1 MANELDY
8 VTILPFIAGAATRGL
23 PVKIVGSTTKSSG
36 YAIISRPDIDSIK
49 ALKGKRIAIN
59 TFGSSADF
67 AIYQLL
73 SRNGLDPNKDV
84 TLQAVAGS
92 PDARFA
98 ALVGGSVDATV
109 VNSPFEYRAEQRGF
123 KTLLSVKETA
133 EFVRI
138 PIVGLSTTQRK
149 IEKEP
154 DEIVRVL
161 RGQRGAILFLQNQ
174 REIGVGLLEKLLK
187 LDHALQT
194 RAPAVGIQALLE
206 LNHIIVRGLCLGILA
221 DFEQRVAENSVG
233 VAVVRIHLYGPA
245 RLRRGRTEFVARIEN
260 VSESAHSTKIVRR
273 GVQRFFERLFGTVK
287 IAGFACFPSLANE
300 RIAQSEKRSGVAGIA
315 LEHLLVITDL
325 LISASLLCKRKFRR
339 QWKNTQRDQN
349 RGDHVDMRTD
359 EGSLMLISA
368 PLQSE
373 MLST

>member
-1 MANELDY
+1 MKLYPRFIIRCVAAFLYFAAALASANGAELKAINIGWTGGSAWTALPDRIASERGFFEKEGLRVRYIQFQGTNLMLSALMANELDY

-23 PVKIVGSTTKSSG
+23 PVKIVGSTTKASG
-36 YAIISRPDIDSIK
+36 YAIISRPEIDSIK

-73 SRNGLDPNKDV
+73 SRNGLDPNRDV

-109 VNSPFEYRAEQRGF
+109 VNSPFEYRAEQKGF

-174 REIGVGLLEKLLK
+174 REIGVGLLEKLLQ
-187 LDHALQT
+187 LDHAAAERFYGIYRDQYNPDLT
-194 RAPAVGIQALLE
+194 APDAVVEEWIAVGTFRAKE
-206 LNHIIVRGLCLGILA
+206 KLA
-221 DFEQRVAENSVG
+221 VKPQVVYDWSFAE
-233 VAVVRIHLYGPA
+233 RA
-245 RLRRGRTEFVARIEN
+245 RR
-260 VSESAHSTKIVRR
+260 
-273 GVQRFFERLFGTVK
+273 
-287 IAGFACFPSLANE
+287 
-300 RIAQSEKRSGVAGIA
+300 
-315 LEHLLVITDL
+315 
-325 LISASLLCKRKFRR
+325 
-339 QWKNTQRDQN
+339 
-349 RGDHVDMRTD
+349 
-359 EGSLMLISA
+359 
-368 PLQSE
+368 
-373 MLST
+373 